1 MSLGEDAVDMT
12 VQGTRR
18 TMLDRIIALENYAEM
33 IEELRPRELA
43 VVALR
48 LEGLTYAAAAELLGI
63 TSGAAYA
70 RMARAR
76 RRLRVL
82 FPHIQRVVGDS

>member
-1 MSLGEDAVDMT
+1 
-12 VQGTRR
+12 
-18 TMLDRIIALENYAEM
+18 MLDRIIAIENYAEM
-33 IEELRPRELA
+33 MEELRPRELA

-48 LEGLTYAAAAELLGI
+48 LEGLTYAAAAEVLGI

-76 RRLRVL
+76 HRLRVL
-82 FPHIQRVVGDS
+82 FPHIKRVVGDR

>member
-1 MSLGEDAVDMT
+1 
-12 VQGTRR
+12 
-18 TMLDRIIALENYAEM
+18 MLDRIIALENYAEM

-63 TSGAAYA
+63 SSGAAYA

-82 FPHIQRVVGDS
+82 FPHIKRVVGDS